1 MAFSDNLKTLR
12 KCRGFSQEEL
22 AQIVGISQPTLA
34 QYELGIKFPNII
46 TAVNWQK
53 AHRVKERMYMSD
65 KTVPSLV
72 AKQFCD
78 MVLKWLEKPEDTNQ
92 EEISCK

>member
-1 MAFSDNLKTLR
+1 
-12 KCRGFSQEEL
+12 
-22 AQIVGISQPTLA
+22 
-34 QYELGIKFPNII
+34 
-46 TAVNWQK
+46 
-53 AHRVKERMYMSD
+53 MSD